1 MKKYKFRLQTVL
13 DIKERKLEQ
22 KLLELARITDAL
34 NKEVEIEKQLINEQN
49 TLQSKIVAIS
59 SIDSPQSLLEV
70 QNARHYW
77 GVLGTKIVKQRDKI
91 ENVKFFLQ
99 TKQNEVNEAVKE
111 KKVLENLKEKEQEK
125 FYKEYLA
132 YERRELDEMATSRF
146 IRQAAQG

>member
-77 GVLGTKIVKQRDKI
+77 GVLGTQIVKQRDKI